1 MRSDFLKENEEAVK
15 LFIEDHKASAAY
27 TSEHLDEAAEMVA
40 ALGIVEKGTD
50 CEKGYAGLQHCVHH
64 RGRNEV
70 CALRLF
76 ICSGSC

>member
-40 ALGIVEKGTD
+40 STGN
-50 CEKGYAGLQHCVHH
+50 
-64 RGRNEV
+64 R
-70 CALRLF
+70 
-76 ICSGSC
+76 